1 MQRVEVQ
8 SEAISAVQYARTK
21 KTLTVWYKN
30 GGVYEYKNV
39 TEYLYRR
46 LLLNQP
52 HPWHYLGNLVKDH
65 PFKKLEQPE
74 AEAPDEETLPK

>member
-8 SEAISAVQYARTK
+8 SQAISAVQYSREN
-21 KTLTVWYKN
+21 KTLTVWYQN
-30 GGVYEYKNV
+30 GGVYEYEGV

-52 HPWHYLGNLVKDH
+52 HPWHYLGKLVKEH
-65 PFKKLEQPE
+65 PFKRLE
-74 AEAPDEETLPK
+74 